1 MLLALATTC
10 INESTPRGGAD
21 NRVSGEGRLART
33 CLFSGSDPENTCSR
47 QKTRVHSCVRCKR
60 ALELVEPIPDWR
72 CRNCLWLLFLVR
84 VGLPR
89 LETGEEVNDVP
100 VAQEHGLGIDCVG
113 LLGFG
118 TTVFRRYLQ
127 LDIHLFAQT
136 ETNRCPL
143 TSLIFL

>member
-1 MLLALATTC
+1 MNRLREAGRIA
-10 INESTPRGGAD
+10 ES
-21 NRVSGEGRLART
+21 
-33 CLFSGSDPENTCSR
+33 
-47 QKTRVHSCVRCKR
+47 QVR
-60 ALELVEPIPDWR
+60 ADWR
-72 CRNCLWLLFLVR
+72 APAYSREVTQRTPVAGRRPEFTVVSDANALWNLWNRFRIGDVEIAFGYLFLVR

-136 ETNRCPL
+136 ETNRSPL